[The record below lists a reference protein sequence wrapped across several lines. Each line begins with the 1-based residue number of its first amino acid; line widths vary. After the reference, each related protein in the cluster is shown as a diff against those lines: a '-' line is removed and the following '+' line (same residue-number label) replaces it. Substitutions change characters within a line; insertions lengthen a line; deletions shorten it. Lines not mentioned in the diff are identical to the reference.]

1 VGFNPGYNLGN
12 FPPPTIM
19 GTKTVLLIDDEISGL
34 TVRRGVL
41 ERLGYRV
48 LVAESAYQGFA
59 LFTRRNVDV
68 AVLDY
73 YLPDTDGGMLAVAM
87 RLVKPRVP
95 LILFST
101 SVSIP
106 AEALDAVDAFVAKGE
121 DPRSLVDAIRGI
133 LNSAEPDA
141 ETA

>member
-1 VGFNPGYNLGN
+1 
-12 FPPPTIM
+12 
-19 GTKTVLLIDDEISGL
+19 
-34 TVRRGVL
+34 
-41 ERLGYRV
+41 
-48 LVAESAYQGFA
+48 
-59 LFTRRNVDV
+59 
-68 AVLDY
+68 
-73 YLPDTDGGMLAVAM
+73 
-87 RLVKPRVP
+87 VP